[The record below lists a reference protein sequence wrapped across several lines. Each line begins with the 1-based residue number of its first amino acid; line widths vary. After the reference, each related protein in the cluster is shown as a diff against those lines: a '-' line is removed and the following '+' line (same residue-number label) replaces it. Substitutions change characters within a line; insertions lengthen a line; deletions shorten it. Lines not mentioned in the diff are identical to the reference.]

1 MAIDTLAREGDM
13 ADTSSRFRWGLLGAG
28 VGFLIAAAVFTGPRL
43 QGLQAGPPRIGIP
56 ELFLLLPLLFGTF
69 MIVLVAAAI
78 RWLFISGNK
87 HQGRL
92 ADLPAD
98 FDDWHRRAHAQMDR
112 EAAARA
118 GGTQP

>member
-1 MAIDTLAREGDM
+1 VVVGV
-13 ADTSSRFRWGLLGAG
+13 LLGAG
-28 VGFLIAAAVFTGPRL
+28 IFVSNFGV
-43 QGLQAGPPRIGIP
+43 P
-56 ELFLLLPLLFGTF
+56 EIFFLLPLLFITLW
-69 MIVLVAAAI
+69 IVLIAVAI
-78 RWLFISGNK
+78 RWLFITRDK
-87 HQGRL
+87 QPGRL

>member
-1 MAIDTLAREGDM
+1 MSGRVA
-13 ADTSSRFRWGLLGAG
+13 WGLLGVIVGVLLGAG
-28 VGFLIAAAVFTGPRL
+28 IFRMPFYRGNMANFGMPEFFLFIPLILITGWIVLIAV
-43 QGLQAGPPRIGIP
+43 
-56 ELFLLLPLLFGTF
+56 
-69 MIVLVAAAI
+69 AI
-78 RWLFISGNK
+78 RWLFISRDK
-87 HQGRL
+87 QPGRL

>member
-1 MAIDTLAREGDM
+1 MT
-13 ADTSSRFRWGLLGAG
+13 DTSSRVAWGLLGVV
-28 VGFLIAAAVFTGPRL
+28 VGFLMSTVVFRL
-43 QGLQAGPPRIGIP
+43 GPPSIGVGMPHFGFPVI
-56 ELFLLLPLLFGTF
+56 PLLFGTF
-69 MIVLVAAAI
+69 WIVLIAVAI
-78 RWLFISGNK
+78 RWLFIGRDK
-87 HQGRL
+87 QPGRL